1 MRHVLVHDYYQIKPA
16 EVWKVIQEELQPLRN
31 QMARYLS
38 EIDWEAWEKNEAVIV
53 ETTTSKNLEQTARR
67 MKAKGYPI
75 KDIADIIGLSTEEIE
90 EL

>member
-1 MRHVLVHDYYQIKPA
+1 M
-16 EVWKVIQEELQPLRN
+16 WKVIQEELQPLRN
-31 QMARYLS
+31 QMAQYLS
-38 EIDWEAWEKNEAVIV
+38 ETDWEAWEKNEAVIV

-75 KDIADIIGLSTEEIE
+75 KDIADIIGISTEEIE